1 MMVSEILQNYKFE
14 MLNYALELNEY
25 KKDNKHVPI
34 EAYDQLLEMY
44 LNLID
49 SYIESEKSNERFK
62 DSLSDVLGMKK
73 LNTK

>member
-1 MMVSEILQNYKFE
+1 MVSEILQNYKFE